1 MSATVAK
8 RYVEAA
14 GGIIYRMRKTTS
26 KESKTSKPNSKNPN
40 KDFGNAGSE
49 SNACNQVL
57 DNQVL
62 DNQVLDENN
71 IELCLVYR
79 PKYNDWSWP
88 KGKNEANE
96 SHRHTAVREV
106 GEETGYAVAL
116 GPHIAQI
123 EYPLENEG
131 KKSSAKSGAK
141 SGAQNENQPE
151 VIKRIHYWMMQE
163 ISESAALKRLPAFG
177 PIKPAKPTEIGNV
190 IWLTPAKARK
200 KLTHDSDQLVL
211 DAFLERIKSGQANY
225 KTLILV
231 RHGKAESRKAW
242 QGSEATRPITPLGAA
257 ASYAL
262 GRELACYAPNKI
274 ISSPW
279 KRCVETVAA
288 FAHDSSLPIEQV
300 AELTEDHHEK
310 QPKSTLSVLI
320 NEIQN
325 LECNAQNASETS
337 NVSTAN
343 NASKINNAT
352 VMCLHRPVIG
362 TFFDYLREITKPRAH
377 KRVLSQKSPYM
388 PTGSAI
394 VLHIVSTP
402 KGARIIDI
410 EKVLPSVY

>member
-1 MSATVAK
+1 MSAVTTQ
-8 RYVEAA
+8 YVEAA
-14 GGIIYRMRKTTS
+14 GGIIYRKRNITNSSNAS
-26 KESKTSKPNSKNPN
+26 KEAKTGSNAIKPNDAIKPSDD
-40 KDFGNAGSE
+40 DF
-49 SNACNQVL
+49 
-57 DNQVL
+57 
-62 DNQVLDENN
+62 
-71 IELCLVYR
+71 ELCLVYR
-79 PKYNDWSWP
+79 PKYDDWSWP
-88 KGKNEANE
+88 KGKNEPKE

-106 GEETGYAVAL
+106 GEETGYSVTL
-116 GPHIAQI
+116 GPHITKI
-123 EYPLENEG
+123 EYPLEREG
-131 KKSSAKSGAK
+131 KKSSKNS
-141 SGAQNENQPE
+141 SSNSNQNRNSQPE
-151 VIKRIHYWMMQE
+151 VIKRIHYWMMRL
-163 ISESAALKRLPAFG
+163 IDKPTAAKRLPAFG

-190 IWLTPAKARK
+190 LWLTPSQARK
-200 KLTHDSDQLVL
+200 KLTHDSDREVL
-211 DAFLERIKSGQANY
+211 DAFLDRLHDGQAEY
-225 KTLILV
+225 STLLLV
-231 RHGKAESRKAW
+231 RHGKAESRKTW

-310 QPKSTLSVLI
+310 KPKSTLSVLM

-325 LECNAQNASETS
+325 LERNAQNTIETR
-337 NVSTAN
+337 
-343 NASKINNAT
+343 NAIVANNAT
-352 VMCLHRPVIG
+352 VVCLHRPVIG

-377 KRVLSQKSPYM
+377 KRILSQKSPYM

-394 VLHIVSTP
+394 VLHIVNTP

>member
-1 MSATVAK
+1 MSATAK
-8 RYVEAA
+8 QYVEAA
-14 GGIIYRMRKTTS
+14 GGIIYRLRKTTS
-26 KESKTSKPNSKNPN
+26 KESKPSKPNSTNSN
-40 KDFGNAGSE
+40 EDFGNVGSE

-57 DNQVL
+57 N
-62 DNQVLDENN
+62 ENN

-88 KGKNEANE
+88 KGKNEDNE

-106 GEETGYAVAL
+106 GEETGYAVTL

-131 KKSSAKSGAK
+131 KKSSAKNGIKSNAK
-141 SGAQNENQPE
+141 SGAQNNSQPE

-163 ISESAALKRLPAFG
+163 ISGSAALKRLPAFG

-190 IWLTPAKARK
+190 IWLTPEKARK

-242 QGSEATRPITPLGAA
+242 QGSEATRPITPLGSA

-262 GRELACYAPNKI
+262 GRELACYAPDKI

-279 KRCVETVAA
+279 KRCLETVAA
-288 FAHDSSLPIEQV
+288 FARDSSLPIEQV

-320 NEIQN
+320 SEIQN
-325 LECNAQNASETS
+325 LEHNEQNANT
-337 NVSTAN
+337 V
-343 NASKINNAT
+343 NNAT
-352 VMCLHRPVIG
+352 VICLHRPVIG

-377 KRVLSQKSPYM
+377 KRILSQKSPYM
-388 PTGSAI
+388 PTGSAVI
-394 VLHIVSTP
+394 LHIVSTEKGP
-402 KGARIIDI
+402 KIVNI
-410 EKVLPSVY
+410 EKVLPIVY

>member
-1 MSATVAK
+1 MLKKNAKIVNMSATVAK

-14 GGIIYRMRKTTS
+14 GGIIYRLRKTTS
-26 KESKTSKPNSKNPN
+26 KESKPNSTNPN
-40 KDFGNAGSE
+40 EDFGNVGSD

-57 DNQVL
+57 N
-62 DNQVLDENN
+62 ENN

-106 GEETGYAVAL
+106 GEETGYAVTL

-131 KKSSAKSGAK
+131 KKSSAKSSTK
-141 SGAQNENQPE
+141 SGSQNNGQPE
-151 VIKRIHYWMMQE
+151 VIKRIHYWMMRE
-163 ISESAALKRLPAFG
+163 ISESDAIKRLPAFG

-190 IWLTPAKARK
+190 VWLTPEDARK

-242 QGSEATRPITPLGAA
+242 QGSEATRPITPLGSA

-274 ISSPW
+274 VSSPW
-279 KRCVETVAA
+279 KRCLETVDA
-288 FAHDSSLPIEQV
+288 FAKNSSINIEKV
-300 AELTEDHHEK
+300 AELTEDFHEK
-310 QPKSTLSVLI
+310 NPKSTLNVLVSEIKNLI
-320 NEIQN
+320 NATSDGN
-325 LECNAQNASETS
+325 TATAKSETKS
-337 NVSTAN
+337 ETT
-343 NASKINNAT
+343 T
-352 VMCLHRPVIG
+352 VMCLHRPIIG
-362 TFFDYLREITKPRAH
+362 TFFAHLRDISKPKAN
-377 KRVLSQKSPYM
+377 KRILSQKSPYM
-388 PTGSAI
+388 PTGSAVI
-394 VLHIVSTP
+394 LHIVSSKKGP
-402 KGARIIDI
+402 KIINI
-410 EKVLPSVY
+410 EKVLPIVY

>member
-14 GGIIYRMRKTTS
+14 GGIIYRLRKTAS
-26 KESKTSKPNSKNPN
+26 KESKPNNPNSTNPN
-40 KDFGNAGSE
+40 KDFGNVGSE

-57 DNQVL
+57 N
-62 DNQVLDENN
+62 ESN

-106 GEETGYAVAL
+106 GEETGYAVTL

-131 KKSSAKSGAK
+131 KKSSAKNGIK
-141 SGAQNENQPE
+141 SSTKNSSQNNDQPE
-151 VIKRIHYWMMQE
+151 VIKRIHYWIMRE
-163 ISESAALKRLPAFG
+163 ISKSDAIKRLPAFG

-190 IWLTPAKARK
+190 IWLTPEDARK

-211 DAFLERIKSGQANY
+211 DAFLERIESGQANY

-242 QGSEATRPITPLGAA
+242 QGSEATRPITPLGSA

-274 ISSPW
+274 VSSPW
-279 KRCVETVAA
+279 KRCLETVDT
-288 FAHDSSLPIEQV
+288 FAKNSSINIEKV
-300 AELTEDHHEK
+300 AELTEDFHDK
-310 QPKSTLSVLI
+310 NPKSTLNVLTS
-320 NEIQN
+320 EIKN
-325 LECNAQNASETS
+325 LIDTTNDGNTTETTTKTKTKTKSETT
-337 NVSTAN
+337 TATT
-343 NASKINNAT
+343 T
-352 VMCLHRPVIG
+352 VMCLHRPIIG
-362 TFFDYLREITKPRAH
+362 TFFAHLRDISKPKAN
-377 KRVLSQKSPYM
+377 KRILSQKSPYM
-388 PTGSAI
+388 PTGSAVI
-394 VLHIVSTP
+394 LHIVSSKKGP
-402 KGARIIDI
+402 KIINI
-410 EKVLPSVY
+410 EKVLPIVY

>member
-14 GGIIYRMRKTTS
+14 GGIIYRLRKTTS
-26 KESKTSKPNSKNPN
+26 KKSEPSKPNSTNPN
-40 KDFGNAGSE
+40 EDFGNVGSD

-57 DNQVL
+57 N
-62 DNQVLDENN
+62 ENN

-88 KGKNEANE
+88 KGKNEAHE

-106 GEETGYAVAL
+106 GEETGYAVTL

-131 KKSSAKSGAK
+131 KKSSAKSSTK
-141 SGAQNENQPE
+141 SGSQNNSQPE
-151 VIKRIHYWMMQE
+151 VIKRIHYWMMRE
-163 ISESAALKRLPAFG
+163 ISESDAIKRLPAFG

-190 IWLTPAKARK
+190 IWLAPKDARK

-242 QGSEATRPITPLGAA
+242 QGSEATRPITPLGSA

-274 ISSPW
+274 VSSPW
-279 KRCVETVAA
+279 KRCLETVDA
-288 FAHDSSLPIEQV
+288 FAKNSSINIEKV
-300 AELTEDHHEK
+300 AELTEDFHEK
-310 QPKSTLSVLI
+310 NPKSTLNVLVS
-320 NEIQN
+320 EIKN
-325 LECNAQNASETS
+325 LIDEASDDNTATAKSETKS
-337 NVSTAN
+337 ETT
-343 NASKINNAT
+343 T
-352 VMCLHRPVIG
+352 VMCLHRPIIG
-362 TFFDYLREITKPRAH
+362 TFFAHLRDISKPKAN
-377 KRVLSQKSPYM
+377 KRILSQKSPYM
-388 PTGSAI
+388 PTGSAV
-394 VLHIVSTP
+394 VLHIISTEKGP
-402 KGARIIDI
+402 KIVNI
-410 EKVLPSVY
+410 EKVLPIVY

>member
-1 MSATVAK
+1 MSATAAK

-14 GGIIYRMRKTTS
+14 GGIIYRLRKTTS
-26 KESKTSKPNSKNPN
+26 KKSEPSKPNSTNPN
-40 KDFGNAGSE
+40 EDFGNVGSD

-57 DNQVL
+57 N
-62 DNQVLDENN
+62 ENN

-88 KGKNEANE
+88 KGKNEAHE

-106 GEETGYAVAL
+106 GEETGYAVTL

-131 KKSSAKSGAK
+131 KKSSAKSSTK
-141 SGAQNENQPE
+141 SGSQNNSQPE
-151 VIKRIHYWMMQE
+151 VIKRIHYWMMRE
-163 ISESAALKRLPAFG
+163 ISESDAIKRLPAFG

-190 IWLTPAKARK
+190 IWLTPEDARK

-242 QGSEATRPITPLGAA
+242 QGSEATRPITPLGSA

-274 ISSPW
+274 VSSPW
-279 KRCVETVAA
+279 KRCLETVDA
-288 FAHDSSLPIEQV
+288 FAKNSSINIEKV
-300 AELTEDHHEK
+300 AELTEDFHDK
-310 QPKSTLSVLI
+310 NPKSTLNVLTS
-320 NEIQN
+320 EIKN
-325 LECNAQNASETS
+325 LIDTTNDSNTTETTTKTKSETT
-337 NVSTAN
+337 TAT
-343 NASKINNAT
+343 T
-352 VMCLHRPVIG
+352 VMCLHRPIIG
-362 TFFDYLREITKPRAH
+362 TFFAHLRDISKPKAN
-377 KRVLSQKSPYM
+377 KRILSQKSPYM
-388 PTGSAI
+388 PTGSAVI
-394 VLHIVSTP
+394 LHIVSTEKGP
-402 KGARIIDI
+402 KIVNI
-410 EKVLPSVY
+410 EKVLPIVY

>member
-14 GGIIYRMRKTTS
+14 GGIIYRLRKTAS
-26 KESKTSKPNSKNPN
+26 KESKSSNPNSTNPN
-40 KDFGNAGSE
+40 KDFGNVGSE

-57 DNQVL
+57 N
-62 DNQVLDENN
+62 ESN

-106 GEETGYAVAL
+106 GEETGYAVTL

-131 KKSSAKSGAK
+131 KKSSAKNGIK
-141 SGAQNENQPE
+141 SSTKNDSQNNNQPE
-151 VIKRIHYWMMQE
+151 VIKRIHYWMMRE
-163 ISESAALKRLPAFG
+163 ISESAAIKRLPAFG

-190 IWLTPAKARK
+190 IWLTPEDARK

-242 QGSEATRPITPLGAA
+242 QGSEATRPITPLGSA

-274 ISSPW
+274 VSSPW
-279 KRCVETVAA
+279 RRCLETVDA
-288 FAHDSSLPIEQV
+288 FAKNSSINIEKV
-300 AELTEDHHEK
+300 AELTEDFHEK
-310 QPKSTLSVLI
+310 NPKSTLNVLTS
-320 NEIQN
+320 EIKN
-325 LECNAQNASETS
+325 LIDTTNDGNTTETTTKTKTKSETP
-337 NVSTAN
+337 TAT
-343 NASKINNAT
+343 T
-352 VMCLHRPVIG
+352 VMCLHRPIIG
-362 TFFDYLREITKPRAH
+362 TFFAHLRDISKPKAN
-377 KRVLSQKSPYM
+377 KRILSQKSPYM
-388 PTGSAI
+388 PTGSAVI
-394 VLHIVSTP
+394 LHIVSSKKGP
-402 KGARIIDI
+402 KIVNI
-410 EKVLPSVY
+410 EKVLPIVY

>member
-1 MSATVAK
+1 MSATAK
-8 RYVEAA
+8 QYVEAA
-14 GGIIYRMRKTTS
+14 GGIIYRLRKTTS
-26 KESKTSKPNSKNPN
+26 KESKPSKPNSTNPN
-40 KDFGNAGSE
+40 KDFGNVGSE
-49 SNACNQVL
+49 SNTCNQVL
-57 DNQVL
+57 N
-62 DNQVLDENN
+62 ENN

-106 GEETGYAVAL
+106 GEETGYAVTL

-131 KKSSAKSGAK
+131 KKSSAKNGIKSNAK
-141 SGAQNENQPE
+141 SGAQNNSQPE

-163 ISESAALKRLPAFG
+163 ISGSAALKRLPAFG

-190 IWLTPAKARK
+190 IWLTPEKARK

-242 QGSEATRPITPLGAA
+242 QGSEATRPITPLGSA

-262 GRELACYAPNKI
+262 GRELACYAPDKI

-279 KRCVETVAA
+279 KRCLETVDA
-288 FAHDSSLPIEQV
+288 FAKNSSINIEKV
-300 AELTEDHHEK
+300 AELTEDFHDK
-310 QPKSTLSVLI
+310 NPKSTLNVLTS
-320 NEIQN
+320 EIKN
-325 LECNAQNASETS
+325 LIDTTNDGNTTETT
-337 NVSTAN
+337 TATT
-343 NASKINNAT
+343 T
-352 VMCLHRPVIG
+352 VMCLHRPIIG
-362 TFFDYLREITKPRAH
+362 TFFAHLRDISKPKAN
-377 KRVLSQKSPYM
+377 KRILSQKSPYM
-388 PTGSAI
+388 PTGSAVI
-394 VLHIVSTP
+394 LHIVSTEKGP
-402 KGARIIDI
+402 KIVNI
-410 EKVLPSVY
+410 EKVLPIVY

>member
-1 MSATVAK
+1 MSAVTTQ
-8 RYVEAA
+8 YVEAA
-14 GGIIYRMRKTTS
+14 GGIIYRKR
-26 KESKTSKPNSKNPN
+26 NSTNSSNEGEEAKIG
-40 KDFGNAGSE
+40 GNAIKPS
-49 SNACNQVL
+49 
-57 DNQVL
+57 D
-62 DNQVLDENN
+62 DDF
-71 IELCLVYR
+71 ELCLVYR
-79 PKYNDWSWP
+79 PKYDDWSWP
-88 KGKNEANE
+88 KGKNEPKE

-106 GEETGYAVAL
+106 GEETGYSVTL
-116 GPHIAQI
+116 GPHIAKI
-123 EYPLENEG
+123 EYPLEREG
-131 KKSSAKSGAK
+131 KKQTSKSGNT
-141 SGAQNENQPE
+141 SRNSQPE
-151 VIKRIHYWMMQE
+151 VIKRIHYWMMRL
-163 ISESAALKRLPAFG
+163 IDKPSAAKRLPAFG

-190 IWLTPAKARK
+190 LWLTPSQARK
-200 KLTHDSDQLVL
+200 KLTHDSDREVL
-211 DAFLERIKSGQANY
+211 DAFLEKLHAGQGEY
-225 KTLILV
+225 STLLLV
-231 RHGKAESRKAW
+231 RHGKAESRKTW

-288 FAHDSSLPIEQV
+288 FSHDSSLPIEQV
-300 AELTEDHHEK
+300 AELTEDHHEN

-325 LECNAQNASETS
+325 LEQNEQNANT
-337 NVSTAN
+337 V
-343 NASKINNAT
+343 KNAT

-377 KRVLSQKSPYM
+377 KRILSQKSPYT

-394 VLHIVSTP
+394 VLHIISTP

>member
-14 GGIIYRMRKTTS
+14 GGIIYRLRKTAS
-26 KESKTSKPNSKNPN
+26 KESKSSNPNSTNPN
-40 KDFGNAGSE
+40 KDFGNVGSE

-57 DNQVL
+57 N
-62 DNQVLDENN
+62 ESN

-106 GEETGYAVAL
+106 GEETGYAVTL

-131 KKSSAKSGAK
+131 KKSSAKS
-141 SGAQNENQPE
+141 SAQNNSQPE

-190 IWLTPAKARK
+190 IWLTPEKARK

-242 QGSEATRPITPLGAA
+242 QGSEATRPITPLGSA

-262 GRELACYAPNKI
+262 GRELACYAPDKI

-279 KRCVETVAA
+279 KRCLETVDA
-288 FAHDSSLPIEQV
+288 FAKNSSINIEKV
-300 AELTEDHHEK
+300 AELTEDFHDK
-310 QPKSTLSVLI
+310 NPKSTLNVLTS
-320 NEIQN
+320 EIKN
-325 LECNAQNASETS
+325 LIDTTNDGNTTETT
-337 NVSTAN
+337 TATT
-343 NASKINNAT
+343 T
-352 VMCLHRPVIG
+352 VMCLHRPIIG
-362 TFFDYLREITKPRAH
+362 TFFAHLRDISKPKAN
-377 KRVLSQKSPYM
+377 KRILSQKSPYM
-388 PTGSAI
+388 PTGSAVI
-394 VLHIVSTP
+394 LHIVSTEKGP
-402 KGARIIDI
+402 KIVNI
-410 EKVLPSVY
+410 EKVLPIVY